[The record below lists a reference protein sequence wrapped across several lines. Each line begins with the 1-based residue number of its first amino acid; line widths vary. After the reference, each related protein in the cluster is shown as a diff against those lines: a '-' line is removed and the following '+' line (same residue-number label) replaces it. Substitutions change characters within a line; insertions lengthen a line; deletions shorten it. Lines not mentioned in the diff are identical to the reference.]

1 MKQKPNHTRAVFRAL
16 KGDKNKLS
24 ITFQEREHKTP
35 LGGKKFQPV
44 TWEAVHLYFGATDEL
59 IGVDVRNSIP
69 LGIIRPEKGK
79 PGHRF
84 RPIAYDN
91 YSAINK
97 DPRRD
102 AATLDLKAS
111 LHGDELRVGAVNRLS
126 SPEVW
131 PSLMKDDPLVFR
143 KQAIFNE
150 LLIGKGL
157 WDLHSE
163 GLQVDLPSFDLFQ
176 DVPVKLQDACFDQ
189 IFEDDKER
197 VRQYFGRLHMGLGLV
212 SGPPGTGKSHLA
224 SILVMVMCFNHSI
237 KHVYVSA
244 ASNGSTDNILERIDN
259 IATKTTKRMIED
271 GSEIKHLMLVRG
283 YSLNEEVEN
292 CSRGLFGS
300 LFLEDNV
307 WSPSSWRFERSLCW
321 WTLRALGWKDVPPL
335 TIDDNAELWEL
346 HEKLNVLSES
356 PNTGDPDLSKFQYL
370 VQVAQGINCV
380 DEYKKAV
387 RTRDTHQKTLRQL
400 MKLVVHC
407 ANVVATTPVMSSNW
421 LYESFNSTKARAVV
435 FDEAAT
441 MFCADGL
448 LVYGNT
454 PRPMIAIGDPKQ
466 LAPVLSTAME
476 KLYTGTKS
484 YYDRELGKRVT
495 RRRDEGPPVN
505 RFADFAKI
513 SWLSWFIHL
522 GWPVFHLYTQ
532 HRMAEGLFDVSL
544 NTVYKSLK
552 PNFKY
557 STLCRLENFPIG
569 VDVEDYLKK
578 KHRISAPLDGT
589 IQPVFFNC
597 ANSPCRQYPDNPSRL
612 NPRQADLI
620 ATVLMGMI
628 KELALF
634 PADIAVLTPY
644 RANLR
649 ALGKRFR
656 KEESLRDI
664 VCSTFDG
671 FQGREAQ
678 IVVLALCVTEETGPA
693 HVAAERSL
701 NVAMTRQ
708 RSSLLIFGD
717 IATTA
722 KMPWS
727 PRSEDDWIDER
738 ASTEFTKQKVFREVF
753 RMIRQSGRIVQLV
766 GNPAAD
772 PDSYWLRLAKST
784 QIL

>member
-1 MKQKPNHTRAVFRAL
+1 M
-16 KGDKNKLS
+16 S
-24 ITFQEREHKTP
+24 ITFQKREHKVE
-35 LGGKKFQPV
+35 GKRFEPV

-59 IGVDVRNSIP
+59 VGVNVRNSIP

-79 PGHRF
+79 PGHNF
-84 RPIAYDN
+84 QPIAYEE
-91 YSAINK
+91 YGAINDK
-97 DPRRD
+97 SRRD
-102 AATLDLKAS
+102 AVTLNLRVS

-126 SPEVW
+126 SPKVW

-157 WDLHSE
+157 WDLHNE
-163 GLQVDLPSFDLFQ
+163 GLQVDLPSFDLLQ
-176 DVPVKLQDACFDQ
+176 DVPVKLRDTCFEQ
-189 IFEDDKER
+189 IFEDDRPR
-197 VRQYFGRLHMGLGLV
+197 VCQYFGDLHMGLGLV

-224 SILVMVMCFNHSI
+224 SILVMMMCFNHSI

-244 ASNGSTDNILERIDN
+244 ASNGSTDNILDRIDN
-259 IATKTTKRMIED
+259 IATNTTQRLIED
-271 GSEIKHLMLVRG
+271 GCEIKHLMLVRG
-283 YSLNEEVEN
+283 YSVNEEVQN
-292 CSRGLFGS
+292 CTRGLSGL
-300 LFLEDNV
+300 LFAEHDV

-321 WTLRALGWKDVPPL
+321 WTLRALGWRGVPPL

-346 HEKLNVLSES
+346 HEKLNALSSPDTANSDLSEFK
-356 PNTGDPDLSKFQYL
+356 DL
-370 VQVAQGINCV
+370 VQLAQGDNSF
-380 DEYKKAV
+380 DEYKQVVRSQDAHHKA
-387 RTRDTHQKTLRQL
+387 LRQL
-400 MKLVVHC
+400 MKFVVHC
-407 ANVVATTPVMSSNW
+407 ANVVATTPAMSSNW

-441 MFCADGL
+441 MFCADAL

-466 LAPVLSTAME
+466 LAPVLSTTTE
-476 KLYTGTKS
+476 KLHTAFER
-484 YYDRELGKRVT
+484 YYDYRRERWRTK
-495 RRRDEGPPVN
+495 RRDEGPPVN
-505 RFADFAKI
+505 RFAEFAKI

-532 HRMAEGLFDVSL
+532 HRMAEGLFDLSL

-557 STLCRLENFPIG
+557 STLCRPANFPIG
-569 VDVEDYLKK
+569 IDVEDYLKETY
-578 KHRISAPLDGT
+578 RIPAPSDGT
-589 IQPVFFNC
+589 LQPVFFNC
-597 ANSPCRQYPDNPSRL
+597 TNSPCRQYPDNSSRL

-620 ATVLMGMI
+620 AKQLVRMMKKLVLSS
-628 KELALF
+628 
-634 PADIAVLTPY
+634 ADIAVLTPY

-656 KEESLRDI
+656 REELLQDI

-678 IVVLALCVTEETGPA
+678 IVVLALCVTKETGPA
-693 HVAAERSL
+693 CVAAERSL

-717 IATTA
+717 ITTTE
-722 KMPWS
+722 KLPWVS
-727 PRSEDDWIDER
+727 RHDDDYSELK
-738 ASTEFTKQKVFREVF
+738 ASTEWHKQQVFWDVF
-753 RMIRQSGRIVQLV
+753 GLIRQSKRIVKLE

-772 PDSYWLRLAKST
+772 PDSYWERLETST